1 MLTIKDMCIG
11 EGRMINTGVT
21 GGRTTPTS
29 NALTVTGGAEE
40 VSNLDTSSAR
50 NHRRSDGRADAL
62 RLRATQKRWIS
73 GRLGSRG
80 NPHTQSSSRAPVR
93 PPPIHRAYRPSRPMF
108 QALFFQERDARG
120 DLRAH
125 TKGARSVQ
133 VPPAA
138 SPGPR
143 ANLKKH
149 PTAATLV
156 GGKGLFLEMHRDK
169 Q

>member
-1 MLTIKDMCIG
+1 
-11 EGRMINTGVT
+11 
-21 GGRTTPTS
+21 
-29 NALTVTGGAEE
+29 
-40 VSNLDTSSAR
+40 
-50 NHRRSDGRADAL
+50 
-62 RLRATQKRWIS
+62 
-73 GRLGSRG
+73 
-80 NPHTQSSSRAPVR
+80 
-93 PPPIHRAYRPSRPMF
+93 MF

-125 TKGARSVQ
+125 IKGARSVQ
-133 VPPAA
+133 VPPVA

-149 PTAATLV
+149 PTSATLV